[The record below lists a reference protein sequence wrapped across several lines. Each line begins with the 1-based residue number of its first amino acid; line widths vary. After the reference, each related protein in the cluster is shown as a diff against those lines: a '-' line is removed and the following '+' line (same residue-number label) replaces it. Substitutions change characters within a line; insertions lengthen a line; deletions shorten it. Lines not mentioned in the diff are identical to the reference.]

1 MTKEEMKQL
10 VRRGFEAWE
19 IGIRTGNLTL
29 IDEVYAQAYM
39 NNSYPP
45 GTPPGT
51 GRIKQSVA
59 NLHGVF
65 PDAHYKIDDQLVD
78 GDKVVT
84 RYRAT
89 ATQQGEFLG
98 VPATGKYGE
107 MKGISI
113 DRIQDGQ
120 IVETWYLVDVHGYL
134 NFLQGGDD

>member
-1 MTKEEMKQL
+1 MTNEEMKAL

-19 IGIRTGNLTL
+19 IGIRTGDRAL
-29 IDEVYAQAYM
+29 IDEVYAQAYV
-39 NNSYPP
+39 NHAWSP

-51 GRIKQSVA
+51 SRIKHSVTA
-59 NLHGVF
+59 LYGVF

-78 GDKVVT
+78 SDKVVT

-89 ATQQGEFLG
+89 ATQQGEYLG

-134 NFLQGGDD
+134 NFLKGAED